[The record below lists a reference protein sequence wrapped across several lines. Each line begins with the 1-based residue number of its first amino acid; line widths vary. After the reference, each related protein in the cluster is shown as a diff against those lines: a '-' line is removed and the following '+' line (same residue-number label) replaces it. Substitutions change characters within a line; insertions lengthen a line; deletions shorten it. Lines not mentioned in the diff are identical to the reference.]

1 MFDLPNMVCYSV
13 YPLRNQRVEKGGFSD
28 DDKKYVPGFSHSG
41 VTAVSLI
48 LLYGHYMYYKL

>member
-48 LLYGHYMYYKL
+48 LLYGHYYKL